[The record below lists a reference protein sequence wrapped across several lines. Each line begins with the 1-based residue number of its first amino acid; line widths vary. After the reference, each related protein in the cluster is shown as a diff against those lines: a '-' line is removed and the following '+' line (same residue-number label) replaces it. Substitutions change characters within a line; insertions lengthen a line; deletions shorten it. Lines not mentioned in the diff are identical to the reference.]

1 MTPESA
7 EFMEPGADETGCDA
21 ARRAAASLADEIAG
35 AIAGDGAADGGAAA
49 ERPKEPWTRATE
61 PPPDLREAASETEG
75 GPSAR
80 AGEAGDGE
88 LESVLRAVAD
98 GETSPTRLAMDP
110 EGVRRGLGR
119 LVLVVVRL
127 LHELMEREGLRRI
140 DIGSLTDEE
149 IERLGLTL
157 MRQAEE
163 IDRLREHFGL
173 EPEDMQL
180 DLGPLGRVF

>member
-1 MTPESA
+1 MSGTASEW
-7 EFMEPGADETGCDA
+7 MEPRPEGAGDDEA
-21 ARRAAASLADEIAG
+21 IRAAAEALAA
-35 AIAGDGAADGGAAA
+35 AIAGNAAGAPGDGDGDGSSRRAGAHATGETGAAVGG
-49 ERPKEPWTRATE
+49 
-61 PPPDLREAASETEG
+61 
-75 GPSAR
+75 SAR
-80 AGEAGDGE
+80 AGEAADGE
-88 LESVLRAVAD
+88 LQSVLRAVAE

-110 EGVRRGLGR
+110 DGVRRGLGR

-140 DIGSLTDEE
+140 DAGSLTEE
-149 IERLGLTL
+149 DIERLGLTL

-163 IDRLREHFGL
+163 IERLREHFGL

>member
-1 MTPESA
+1 MEPRPDDREA
-7 EFMEPGADETGCDA
+7 EF
-21 ARRAAASLADEIAG
+21 ARRAADAAAAMIAG
-35 AIAGDGAADGGAAA
+35 GAGAPAPDAPGAPGAPDVPGTRDAAVDASAPAEAAA
-49 ERPKEPWTRATE
+49 RTTSQGAR
-61 PPPDLREAASETEG
+61 DG

-98 GETSPTRLAMDP
+98 GETSPTRLAMDS

-127 LHELMEREGLRRI
+127 IHELMEREGLRRI
-140 DIGSLTDEE
+140 DSSSLSEE
-149 IERLGLTL
+149 DIERLGLTL

-163 IDRLREHFGL
+163 IERLREHFGL

-180 DLGPLGRVF
+180 DLGPLGRMF